1 MKSSLW
7 LPVFKVPLALPL
19 KLILT
24 KFLSVLQRHPQ
35 LLMILK
41 MGTPLDWV
49 FFGGNNA
56 GGGGGALSDRPQ
68 EGSFY
73 FSTGWGG
80 EGTASG
86 FYGGTFKNFDNLA
99 QVTLPADP
107 VFNIWVL
114 EPEATPR
121 LMNTG

>member
-1 MKSSLW
+1 MPDVVIDDFEDGDTS
-7 LPVFKVPLALPL
+7 
-19 KLILT
+19 
-24 KFLSVLQRHPQ
+24 
-35 LLMILK
+35 
-41 MGTPLDWV
+41 DWV

-80 EGTASG
+80 EGTASD

-114 EPEATPR
+114 NQSNATVDEYR
-121 LMNTG
+121 LEITIREDLDGNGWTNGAEDSFSPTPSCV